1 MISRWRWILAFVLS
15 LTLILVPWMSLPGGT
30 LIACELRSQ
39 VEGDRRHLDIEF
51 PRPCLDQKLHL
62 DRFLDQARQDIN
74 NDEFFPFT
82 IRRMRY
88 QLVDNGFRILG
99 NLAIEYPVIGL
110 VNFELSQT
118 VFVNLNQGSLNVEA
132 GETRVQVNVPFIRS
146 NDLSPLL
153 NQMVNTQ
160 LRIFNQKRLQDFL
173 QDTELDQRMAQ
184 ETGLTVEVI
193 NFLVQS
199 IQDHFSAQITKDS
212 VIVSIDVENGN
223 GNNPDD
229 SPSPATIQSLARLY
243 QIP

>member
-1 MISRWRWILAFVLS
+1 MNSPWRWLLLLVLS
-15 LTLILVPWMSLPGGT
+15 LSLILVPWMNQPGEA

-39 VEGDRRHLDIEF
+39 IEDETHLAIEF

-62 DRFLDQARQDIN
+62 DRFLDQARTDIN
-74 NDEFFPFT
+74 NDEFFPFN

-88 QLVDNGFRILG
+88 QLVDDGFRILG

-110 VNFELSQT
+110 VDFELSQT

-132 GETRVQVNVPFIRS
+132 GETRVRVNVPFIRS

-173 QDTELDQRMAQ
+173 QDTDLDQRMAE
-184 ETGLTVEVI
+184 ETGLTVEAI
-193 NFLVQS
+193 NFLVQG
-199 IQDHFSAQITKDS
+199 IQDHFSAQITADS
-212 VIVSIDVENGN
+212 VIVSIDVA
-223 GNNPDD
+223 DD
-229 SPSPATIQSLARLY
+229 EEDDPEGSPTPATIRSLQVLLR
-243 QIP
+243 

>member
-1 MISRWRWILAFVLS
+1 MNSPWRWLLVLVLS
-15 LTLILVPWMSLPGGT
+15 LSLILVPWMNQPGEA

-39 VEGDRRHLDIEF
+39 IEDETHLAIEF

-62 DRFLDQARQDIN
+62 DRFLDQARTDIN
-74 NDEFFPFT
+74 NDEFFPFN

-88 QLVDNGFRILG
+88 QLVDDGFRILG

-110 VNFELSQT
+110 VDFELSQT

-132 GETRVQVNVPFIRS
+132 GETRVRVNVPFIRS

-173 QDTELDQRMAQ
+173 QDTDLDQRMAE
-184 ETGLTVEVI
+184 ETGLTVEAI
-193 NFLVQS
+193 NFLVQG
-199 IQDHFSAQITKDS
+199 IQDHFSAQITADS
-212 VIVSIDVENGN
+212 VIVSIDVA
-223 GNNPDD
+223 DD
-229 SPSPATIQSLARLY
+229 EDDDPEGSPTPATIRSLQVLLR
-243 QIP
+243 

>member
-1 MISRWRWILAFVLS
+1 MNSPWRWLLVLVLS
-15 LTLILVPWMSLPGGT
+15 LSLILVPWMNQPGEA

-39 VEGDRRHLDIEF
+39 IEDETHLAIEF

-62 DRFLDQARQDIN
+62 DRFLDQARTDIN
-74 NDEFFPFT
+74 NDEFFPFN

-88 QLVDNGFRILG
+88 QLVDDGFRILG

-110 VNFELSQT
+110 VDFELSQT

-132 GETRVQVNVPFIRS
+132 GETRVRVNVPFINS

-173 QDTELDQRMAQ
+173 QDTDLDQRMAE
-184 ETGLTVEVI
+184 ETGLTVEAI
-193 NFLVQS
+193 NFLVQG
-199 IQDHFSAQITKDS
+199 IQDHFSAQITADS
-212 VIVSIDVENGN
+212 VIVSIDVA
-223 GNNPDD
+223 DD
-229 SPSPATIQSLARLY
+229 EDDDPEGSPTPATIRSLQVLLR
-243 QIP
+243 

>member
-1 MISRWRWILAFVLS
+1 MNSPWRWLLVIFFSLS
-15 LTLILVPWMSLPGGT
+15 LILLPWLSQPGET
-30 LIACELRSQ
+30 LIACQLRSHI
-39 VEGDRRHLDIEF
+39 EDETHLGIEF

-62 DRFLDQARQDIN
+62 DRFLDQARQEIN

-110 VNFELSQT
+110 VDFELSQT

-132 GETRVQVNVPFIRS
+132 GETRVRVNVPFIQS

-173 QDTELDQRMAQ
+173 QDTDLDQRMAE
-184 ETGLTVEVI
+184 ETGLTVESI
-193 NFLVQS
+193 NFLVQG
-199 IQDHFSAQITKDS
+199 IQDHF
-212 VIVSIDVENGN
+212 
-223 GNNPDD
+223 
-229 SPSPATIQSLARLY
+229 
-243 QIP
+243 

>member
-1 MISRWRWILAFVLS
+1 MNQ
-15 LTLILVPWMSLPGGT
+15 PGEA

-39 VEGDRRHLDIEF
+39 IEDETHLAIEF

-62 DRFLDQARQDIN
+62 DRFLDQARTDIN
-74 NDEFFPFT
+74 NDEFFPFN

-88 QLVDNGFRILG
+88 QLVDDGFRILG

-110 VNFELSQT
+110 VDFELSQT

-132 GETRVQVNVPFIRS
+132 GETRVRVNVPFINS

-173 QDTELDQRMAQ
+173 QDTDLDQRMAE
-184 ETGLTVEVI
+184 ETGLTVEAI
-193 NFLVQS
+193 NFLVQG
-199 IQDHFSAQITKDS
+199 IQDHFSAQITADS
-212 VIVSIDVENGN
+212 VIVSIDVA
-223 GNNPDD
+223 DD
-229 SPSPATIQSLARLY
+229 EDDDPEGSPTPATIRSLQVLLR
-243 QIP
+243 

>member
-1 MISRWRWILAFVLS
+1 VNSPWRWLLAFVLS
-15 LTLILVPWMSLPGGT
+15 LTLIVLPWMNQPGET
-30 LIACELRSQ
+30 LIACELRSHI
-39 VEGDRRHLDIEF
+39 EDETHLEIEF

-88 QLVDNGFRILG
+88 QLLNEGFRILG
-99 NLAIEYPVIGL
+99 NLAIDYPVIGL
-110 VNFELSQT
+110 VDFELSQT
-118 VFVNLNQGSLNVEA
+118 VFVNLNQGSLNMEA
-132 GETRVQVNVPFIRS
+132 GETQVRVNVPFINS

-160 LRIFNQKRLQDFL
+160 LQIFNQKQLQDFL

-184 ETGLTVEVI
+184 ETGLTVEAI

-199 IQDHFSAQITKDS
+199 IQDQFSAQITEDS
-212 VIVSIDVENGN
+212 VIVSIEVANGN
-223 GNNPDD
+223 EDDPDD
-229 SPSPATIQSLARLY
+229 SPSPATIQSLQTLLR
-243 QIP
+243 